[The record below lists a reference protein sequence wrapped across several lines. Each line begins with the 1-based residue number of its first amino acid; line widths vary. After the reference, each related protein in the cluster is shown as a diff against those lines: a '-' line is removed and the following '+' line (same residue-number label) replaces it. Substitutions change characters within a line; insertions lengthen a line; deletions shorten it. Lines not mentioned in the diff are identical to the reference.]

1 MTFVNIWAGYPLYMV
16 SLLAGLQGIPKD
28 LYEAAGIDGANE
40 WHKFWYIT
48 IPQLMP
54 IIISIALLDFIW
66 TMQVFPLVWMT
77 TGGGPIHATEML
89 STYTYKLAFREYDLS
104 LASASAIIILLHLDE
119 HDLLLHQ
126 ASEGQVAGDGED
138 VPSTSP
144 SGTDRAGLSR
154 ARGRAWC
161 SRLSDPLDV
170 LQLAE
175 IEHRDLRAAAEAPAR
190 TISRSSPTARSSADP
205 VKVRFFLNSYLVAGV
220 VTFLTVVIAILT
232 AYAFSRYT
240 FRLKNPLNVFI
251 ISTQTVPPITLLI
264 PYFGMVVAFGIF
276 DTYFALILTYMVFTL
291 PYAILLMTGYLNT
304 LPKELDEAVLVDGGS
319 SWTALWRV
327 IVPLSLPGIVATAV
341 YTFLLSWNEFLFALT
356 LTKSMD
362 MRTVPIGI
370 SLLMGQ
376 HAFEW
381 NEMMAMS
388 VLGSL
393 PLLILYLIA
402 QRYFLA
408 GMTAGSVKS

>member
-1 MTFVNIWAGYPLYMV
+1 MAKRSFTN
-16 SLLAGLQGIPKD
+16 
-28 LYEAAGIDGANE
+28 
-40 WHKFWYIT
+40 
-48 IPQLMP
+48 
-54 IIISIALLDFIW
+54 ALLPTVLTYLGLAIGL
-66 TMQVFPLVWMT
+66 VFAGFPILWMFF
-77 TGGGPIHATEML
+77 ASLKSNTEIFAL
-89 STYTYKLAFREYDLS
+89 PPKLLPSQFTIDAY
-104 LASASAIIILLHLDE
+104 LAI
-119 HDLLLHQ
+119 
-126 ASEGQVAGDGED
+126 VN
-138 VPSTSP
+138 
-144 SGTDRAGLSR
+144 
-154 ARGRAWC
+154 
-161 SRLSDPLDV
+161 DP
-170 LQLAE
+170 A
-175 IEHRDLRAAAEAPAR
+175 
-190 TISRSSPTARSSADP
+190 
-205 VKVRFFLNSYLVAGV
+205 KVRFFINSYLVAGV
-220 VTFLTVVIAILT
+220 VTLLTVLIAILT
-232 AYAFSRYT
+232 AYGFSRYS
-240 FRLKNPLNVFI
+240 FRFKNTLNVFI

-304 LPKELDEAVLVDGGS
+304 LPRELDEAVQVDGGS

-327 IVPLSLPGIVATAV
+327 VVPLSVPGIVATAV
-341 YTFLLSWNEFLFALT
+341 YTFLLAWNEFLFALT

-370 SLLMGQ
+370 ELLMGQ

-393 PLLILYLIA
+393 PLLVLYLFA